1 MVSAERRC
9 AALRK
14 PPRTNGAAMRVG
26 RVAANCQS
34 AAPGARQVMR
44 DLTLIVPTY
53 NRPQLLAALLEYLE
67 TEKLDC
73 RVLVLDS
80 SSPDVQAANRN
91 RMLTGC
97 GLDAEFL
104 EFPDLDPTEKWRQGL
119 QRVSTP
125 FCAFCA
131 DDDLVI
137 VEGVRQCLDVLRTSP
152 TTSVVQGHSF
162 TFLPRPEGDIE
173 LNNIVY
179 FRPTIDDRT
188 PLRRL
193 CKLFEQYQAPSY
205 GLFRTPAL
213 RRIFDALSPA
223 MKVLTRELLWS
234 ALAAIDGHLVRL
246 PDFSYGRCMGPSAD
260 YDCWHPLEWFCKNP
274 EGLLAEYLRY
284 RDVLTAAMMRRVDND
299 QQPEEIPKMLDLLH
313 LRYLARH
320 APDRVLA
327 RQQIA
332 GVDFAEY
339 WPRHEIHLPLYDAAG
354 VTSSAEAETLGPLTM
369 RNRER
374 SYILH
379 PSFYAPRGS
388 VSPQLSSIARLIAA
402 LDNYHPAIDE
412 DAVSKGKT
420 LQG

>member
-1 MVSAERRC
+1 
-9 AALRK
+9 
-14 PPRTNGAAMRVG
+14 
-26 RVAANCQS
+26 
-34 AAPGARQVMR
+34 MR

-67 TEKLDC
+67 TEKADC

-80 SSPDVQAANRN
+80 SSPDVLAANRN
-91 RMLTGC
+91 RMAGC

-119 QRVSTP
+119 HRVTTP

-137 VEGVRQCLDVLRTSP
+137 VEGVRRCLEVLRSRP
-152 TTSVVQGHSF
+152 VSSVVQGHSF

-179 FRPTIDDRT
+179 FRSTIDDRT

-193 CKLFEQYQAPSY
+193 GKLFEQYQAPSY
-205 GLFRTPAL
+205 GLFRTSAL

-246 PDFSYGRCMGPSAD
+246 PDFSYGRCTGPSAD
-260 YDCWHPLEWFCKNP
+260 YDCWHPLEWLCKNP
-274 EGLLAEYLRY
+274 DGLFREYLHY
-284 RDVLTAAMMRRVDND
+284 RDILTAAMMRRADND
-299 QQPEEIPKMLDLLH
+299 QQPEEIPDMLDILH

-320 APDRVLA
+320 APDDVLEFIA
-327 RQQIA
+327 EQQMA

-339 WPRHEIHLPLYDAAG
+339 WPRHEIQLPLYDAAG
-354 VTSSAEAETLGPLTM
+354 VASSAEAETLGPLTM
-369 RNRER
+369 RSRER
-374 SYILH
+374 SYILF
-379 PSFYAPRGS
+379 PRFYAPRGLDPPRLDS
-388 VSPQLSSIARLIAA
+388 VARLLAS
-402 LDNYHPAIDE
+402 LDKYRPIIDPGMMPK
-412 DAVSKGKT
+412 A
-420 LQG
+420 